1 MLSNSFQRM
10 CSPKCYLEFHG
21 PKKSSV
27 LHISAPHFKIFTER
41 KINERPPARLFFAMM
56 LLTRRKDNN
65 NCDRLATKERNDSL
79 LHKHASSICYKYI
92 IRPFLKD
99 IHYFHSLSPC
109 HMKSTSYRPLGTH
122 RVPGTC

>member
-41 KINERPPARLFFAMM
+41 KINETT
-56 LLTRRKDNN
+56 TRTAFL
-65 NCDRLATKERNDSL
+65 CNDVID
-79 LHKHASSICYKYI
+79 KKK
-92 IRPFLKD
+92 R
-99 IHYFHSLSPC
+99 
-109 HMKSTSYRPLGTH
+109 
-122 RVPGTC
+122 